1 MHGVSPWC
9 FTLAGPACVN
19 GASSET
25 DVVMAIPL
33 RESAAMGQTPARVAA
48 VHVWAHGHVSSSF
61 FACGVFASQVSGWR
75 TGVDD
80 HAPAVLLHHQK
91 KPSGLVS

>member
-1 MHGVSPWC
+1 MGGH
-9 FTLAGPACVN
+9 
-19 GASSET
+19 
-25 DVVMAIPL
+25 L
-33 RESAAMGQTPARVAA
+33 RALRQCK
-48 VHVWAHGHVSSSF
+48 WLAHGHVSSSF

>member
-1 MHGVSPWC
+1 
-9 FTLAGPACVN
+9 
-19 GASSET
+19 
-25 DVVMAIPL
+25 MAMPNPG
-33 RESAAMGQTPARVAA
+33 RKSAAMGWTPARVAA
-48 VHVWAHGHVSSSF
+48 VHMVGAWSCLLFF
-61 FACGVFASQVSGWR
+61 FARGVFASQVSGWR